1 MLPWRLFL
9 VLLIKQ
15 TIQSFIWLYWTA
27 RMSLVFYGSIS
38 LLPWPLEWEP
48 CPALDDGRLSFMSLG
63 VLTMPCLPEKLSF
76 IPKDTCLQT
85 WQFIS
90 LGRGSCFLVLLPPS
104 TNPAIIVHHHNRLR
118 GWAWVSK
125 LSHLQSKPC
134 LRICNP
140 QSHWLK
146 GSKSHNKGP
155 CRWLAQHKVCWWW
168 PYEHE
173 GICLPAIDAQ
183 LSVFTSSH
191 PAQLNSIWKI
201 K

>member
-15 TIQSFIWLYWTA
+15 TIQNFIWLCWTA
-27 RMSLVFYGSIS
+27 RMSLVF
-38 LLPWPLEWEP
+38 P

-90 LGRGSCFLVLLPPS
+90 LGRGSCFLELLPPS
-104 TNPAIIVHHHNRLR
+104 TNPTIIVHHHNRLR

-125 LSHLQSKPC
+125 LLHLQSKPR
-134 LRICNP
+134 LRICNS

-155 CRWLAQHKVCWWW
+155 CRWLAQHRVCWQW
-168 PYEHE
+168 PYEH
-173 GICLPAIDAQ
+173 LLQMPSF
-183 LSVFTSSH
+183 LSSPLLVQ
-191 PAQLNSIWKI
+191 PNSIASGKSNKCFKWK
-201 K
+201 